1 MPAFG
6 ASELEKL
13 ERLLKDVLDEARARR
28 LRISRDA
35 AARRLFDAARE
46 GETRAAVLRAA
57 ALGPDNDADDDGPFP
72 PAVGMRVTP
81 APEPRWP
88 VPRLAA

>member
-13 ERLLKDVLDEARARR
+13 ENIVEEVFAEAKARR
-28 LRISRDA
+28 LHMSREII
-35 AARRLFDAARE
+35 ARRMFDAARE
-46 GETRAAVLRAA
+46 GETNEAALRAA
-57 ALGPDNDADDDGPFP
+57 ALVPDDGTNEDGPFP
-72 PAVGMRVTP
+72 PDVGMRPVP
-81 APEPRWP
+81 IPRPVWP